1 HCRSNLRLLQ
11 LHFHSGPLA
20 RNRTVEALVM
30 YHRSGH
36 ARVGRQHVC
45 IVTETY
51 PPEINGVAMTL
62 ERWVKGL
69 RSQGHA
75 VSIVRPR
82 QGVELAARSDPRTT
96 LVDGLPL
103 PGYRGLHIGL
113 PAGAL
118 LRRRWSERRPD
129 AVYVATEGF
138 LGWSAVSAARRLG

>member
-1 HCRSNLRLLQ
+1 MYERSEQ
-11 LHFHSGPLA
+11 P
-20 RNRTVEALVM
+20 
-30 YHRSGH
+30 
-36 ARVGRQHVC
+36 RVGRRHVC

-82 QGVELAARSDPRTT
+82 QSPDLAARDNDPWTT
-96 LVDGLPL
+96 LVPGLPL
-103 PGYRGLHIGL
+103 PGYRGLRIGL

-118 LRRRWSERRPD
+118 LRRRWTERRPD

-138 LGWSAVSAARRLG
+138 LGWSAVSAARR